1 MASTQPTPDG
11 DHRGGLTLLGRSTPS
26 PVFELLEAAARGQE
40 GPKLETVPAEPGLV
54 EATATIEILVCWCP
68 YTHQIDYYLPVEIT
82 YAPRRAIVE
91 SKSLK
96 LYGEWFLTQPMFAEA
111 LAVRI
116 ASDVLE
122 ATAAHWV
129 RVEAY
134 QAARGG
140 IRLTGRACL
149 PLEASGDDAEASSG
163 DGAEASGDGAEQAP
177 GTAAASGAAAT
188 QREGG

>member
-40 GPKLETVPAEPGLV
+40 GPKLETVAAEPGLV
-54 EATATIEILVCWCP
+54 ETTATIEILVCWCP

-82 YAPRRAIVE
+82 YAPRRSIVE

-96 LYGEWFLTQPMFAEA
+96 LYGEWFLTQPMFAET

-116 ASDVLE
+116 ARDVLE
-122 ATAAHWV
+122 ATDAHWV

-134 QAARGG
+134 QAVRGG
-140 IRLTGRACL
+140 IRLTGIACL
-149 PLEASGDDAEASSG
+149 PLEASGDS
-163 DGAEASGDGAEQAP
+163 AEQVP
-177 GTAAASGAAAT
+177 GAAVASDAAAT
-188 QREGG
+188 QQ